1 MPTSVL
7 TSLPPCENVRV
18 IWDKDGIM
26 KIVDVTECNEALAV
40 VVLSNQRKEILSQMA
55 LDRVRRRLFLGEIMK
70 KWGKHA
76 REAAREREEEE
87 LRGWES
93 SDPEEYN
100 YGDTYLG
107 PVYIPERGEEHT
119 TMNYF

>member
-1 MPTSVL
+1 
-7 TSLPPCENVRV
+7 
-18 IWDKDGIM
+18 M

-40 VVLSNQRKEILSQMA
+40 FVLSNQRKEILSQMA
-55 LDRVRRRLFLGEIMK
+55 LDRVRRRLFLGEIME
-70 KWGKHA
+70 KWKKHA
-76 REAAREREEEE
+76 IAVAREREEEE
-87 LRGWES
+87 LCGWES

-107 PVYIPERGEEHT
+107 QVYIPERDEEHT

>member
-1 MPTSVL
+1 MPTSGP

-18 IWDKDGIM
+18 IWDKDGTM

-40 VVLSNQRKEILSQMA
+40 VVMAEQRKEILSQMA

-76 REAAREREEEE
+76 RGAAREREEEE

-107 PVYIPERGEEHT
+107 PVYIPEGGEEHT